1 MAKYYVSSGE
11 MYDVIL
17 GENPPDAILRALN
30 FIIGEK
36 GQEIELKP
44 NFEVSERGFGG
55 EDTET
60 LNTDDVLSGLNWDW
74 EDK

>member
-1 MAKYYVSSGE
+1 MAKYYVSSGD
-11 MYDVIL
+11 MNVVIL

-44 NFEVSERGFGG
+44 EFSVSERGFGG

-60 LNTDDVLSGLNWDW
+60 FNTDDVLSGLNWDW

>member
-11 MYDVIL
+11 MYVVCT
-17 GENPPDAILRALN
+17 GENPADAILRALN

-36 GQEIELKP
+36 GQDIELQRKF
-44 NFEVSERGFGG
+44 NVSERGFSG

-60 LNTDDVLSGLNWDW
+60 FDTDDVLSGLDWDW

>member
-1 MAKYYVSSGE
+1 MTKYYVSSGE
-11 MYDVIL
+11 MYVVIL

-44 NFEVSERGFGG
+44 KFSVSERGFGG
-55 EDTET
+55 DDTYT
-60 LNTDDVLSGLNWDW
+60 FSTDDVLSGLNWDW

>member
-11 MYDVIL
+11 MYVVIL

-30 FIIGEK
+30 FIIDEK
-36 GQEIELKP
+36 GQDIELKP
-44 NFEVSERGFGG
+44 EFNVSERGFGG

-60 LNTDDVLSGLNWDW
+60 LDTDDVLSGLNWDW

>member
-1 MAKYYVSSGE
+1 MAKYYVSSGD
-11 MYDVIL
+11 MHVVIL

-30 FIIGEK
+30 FIIGES
-36 GQEIELKP
+36 GQDIELKP
-44 NFEVSERGFGG
+44 TFEVSERGFGG

-60 LNTDDVLSGLNWDW
+60 FSTDDVLSGLNWDW